1 MKFIMS
7 SEPLSKLDFMEGIQI
22 WFLELKK
29 IFQSHKN
36 DFKSSPPG
44 TENVCLCPL

>member
-7 SEPLSKLDFMEGIQI
+7 SEPLSKLDFMEELQVR
-22 WFLELKK
+22 FLELKK
-29 IFQSHKN
+29 VFQSPRN

-44 TENVCLCPL
+44 TKNVCLWPL